1 MSDVVPSIPSVT
13 PQNLVDV
20 ARKLKHLIDVREG
33 RVGDPLDANV
43 TYRDL
48 VAAGIAQMPSGGAA
62 RGAVPIIAA
71 NPIEQGYDPSTDM
84 SIPPQP
90 TGLTAAAGLTSIQL
104 KWNAPTYENHAYT
117 EVWSLGADE
126 IGNAQLI
133 GTTTARIYVD
143 TIGATG
149 TQRFY
154 WVRHVSQ
161 AAVTGAFNAT
171 AGVSATTGKIG
182 NTDLGPLIIE
192 AGNLADGSVQAGK
205 LAANS
210 IAVGTAAIQDGAI
223 INAMIA
229 DATIDS
235 AKIANLDAG
244 KITSGF
250 IESARI
256 EVGSLDAK
264 IAELDAAVIKTGVID
279 VARIGDGTITN
290 AKIGQVIQ
298 STTFN
303 EGVSG
308 WIIDKSSGIRVFANN
323 GQRIIDIG
331 ATGTMPVLR
340 VSPGLEILADGTA
353 KFNGS
358 GTFSG
363 SLNGATGV
371 FNGSLAAG
379 VLDPSSFDAIQY
391 QYTNVGTFSLT
402 VPAKRSGWSGMSMRL
417 TMQGGGGGGGGGYFS
432 GQPNSDPSAGGGG
445 GGAGARVVVVVAN
458 VLEGQNLSIT
468 IGAGGGGG
476 YPSSSWSG
484 NAYTSAPAGNGGAG
498 GNTVVVHQGNSYYAS
513 GGSGGTGGSAALAY
527 DGGGY
532 VEFATDGG
540 YFNTLHFAYNVPG
553 GSLGGQPGASI
564 RGSNTSVHAAGGA
577 GGSSSYGSGGPQGS
591 EGTGYGTGGGGG
603 LGNGGQ
609 WGGGG
614 KGGYLLIEFFDPN
627 TVVLNNRYSALI
639 QWLDTIGHGAVPSPA
654 R

>member
-143 TIGATG
+143 TIGTTG

-250 IESARI
+250 IEAGRI
-256 EVGSLDAK
+256 EAGSLDAK
-264 IAELDAAVIKTGVID
+264 IASLDAAVIKSGVID

-308 WIIDKSSGIRVFANN
+308 WIIDKSSGIRVFASS
-323 GQRIIDIG
+323 GQRVLDLAASGTNPIIKVG
-331 ATGTMPVLR
+331 SVLS
-340 VSPGLEILADGTA
+340 VLGDGTA
-353 KFNGS
+353 SFG
-358 GTFSG
+358 GT
-363 SLNGATGV
+363 LNAATGN
-371 FNGSLAAG
+371 FKG
-379 VLDPSSFDAIQY
+379 AI
-391 QYTNVGTFSLT
+391 NVGSYTGYSW
-402 VPAKRSGWSGMSMRL
+402 PA
-417 TMQGGGGGGGGGYFS
+417 
-432 GQPNSDPSAGGGG
+432 
-445 GGAGARVVVVVAN
+445 
-458 VLEGQNLSIT
+458 
-468 IGAGGGGG
+468 
-476 YPSSSWSG
+476 
-484 NAYTSAPAGNGGAG
+484 
-498 GNTVVVHQGNSYYAS
+498 
-513 GGSGGTGGSAALAY
+513 SGGTGAHLSSSGLMIGNLNDNRYFQVTGAGNVYAPGFSVVNGALTISQANVINTLNIAGNAVIVPVAKEIVWGGLAITNDGSQFIATDPA
-527 DGGGY
+527 DFGGGRVVVHIELSGAHFY
-532 VEFATDGG
+532 AGEYDPNQRVRIYRNGAVLREIGVGVGLAPDFL
-540 YFNTLHFAYNVPG
+540 NTRGKTIHVTIVDFPP
-553 GSLGGQPGASI
+553 SGQ
-564 RGSNTSVHAAGGA
+564 THTYGA
-577 GGSSSYGSGGPQGS
+577 GIYDVSYPTASG
-591 EGTGYGTGGGGG
+591 
-603 LGNGGQ
+603 
-609 WGGGG
+609 
-614 KGGYLLIEFFDPN
+614 
-627 TVVLNNRYSALI
+627 
-639 QWLDTIGHGAVPSPA
+639 TIYRAIVTADSYK

>member
-33 RVGDPLDANV
+33 RVGDPMDANV

-48 VAAGIAQMPSGGAA
+48 VAAGIAQLPSGGAA

-84 SIPPQP
+84 AIPPMP
-90 TGLTAAAGLTSIQL
+90 TGLTASAGLTSIQL

-117 EVWSLGADE
+117 EVWSHSADA
-126 IGNAQLI
+126 IGDAQLI

-143 TIGATG
+143 AVGSTG
-149 TQRFY
+149 IKRFY

-192 AGNLADGSVQAGK
+192 AGNLAEGAVTAGN

-210 IAVGTAAIQDGAI
+210 IAVGTAAIQNGAI

-229 DATIDS
+229 DATIES
-235 AKIANLDAG
+235 AKIASLDAG

-250 IESARI
+250 IDAGRI
-256 EVGSLDAK
+256 EVGSIDAK

-308 WIIDKSSGIRVFANN
+308 WIIDKAAGIRVFSGD
-323 GQRIIDIG
+323 GQRVLDLG
-331 ATGTMPVLR
+331 ATGSMPVLR
-340 VSPGLEILADGTA
+340 VSPGLELLADGTSR
-353 KFNGS
+353 FNGS
-358 GTFSG
+358 GTFAG

-371 FNGSLAAG
+371 FNGTLAAG

-391 QYTNVGTFSLT
+391 QYTNSGTFSLT
-402 VPAKRSGWSGMSMRL
+402 IPAKRSGWSGMSMRL
-417 TMQGGGGGGGGGYFS
+417 TMQGAGGGGGGGYFS
-432 GQPNSDPSAGGGG
+432 GLPNADPSAGGGG

-458 VLEGQNLSIT
+458 VLEGQTLSIT
-468 IGAGGGGG
+468 VGSGGSGG
-476 YPSSSWSG
+476 YPSSNWAGSDG
-484 NAYTSAPAGNGGAG
+484 ASAPAGNGANG
-498 GNTVVVHQGNSYYAS
+498 GNTTVVHLGNSYYAS
-513 GGSGGTGGSAALAY
+513 GGVGGTGGSATLAY
-527 DGGGY
+527 NGGGRY
-532 VEFATDGG
+532 SPPTDGYHIG
-540 YFNTLHFAYNVPG
+540 EITYAYNVPG
-553 GSLGGQPGASI
+553 GSLGGQPGASL
-564 RGSNTSVHAAGGA
+564 RGNNASIHAPGGA

-603 LGNGGQ
+603 LGNGSQ

-639 QWLDTIGHGAVPSPA
+639 QWLDTIGHGAVPASA